1 MFLGPGYGEMPQEL
15 SRIPEYIREKDASL
29 ITSISEMPN
38 SSELWRKGHKISMCG
53 LGAAM
58 LTIEIA
64 RILKKTTGKLLK
76 YAVGSDICDR
86 GVVDQTGFASFT
98 FL

>member
-1 MFLGPGYGEMPQEL
+1 MIVGPGYGEMPPDI
-15 SRIPEYIREKDASL
+15 SKIPEYIRARDASL
-29 ITSISEMPN
+29 INSISEMPN
-38 SSELWRKGHKISMCG
+38 CSELRKKGRQISMCG

-64 RILKKTTGKLLK
+64 RNLKKTKGKLLK

-86 GVVDQTGFASFT
+86 GVIDQTGFASFS